1 MGTTRYTN
9 YAPVNW
15 DIPIWSPDWKQ
26 VDNLLTNQE
35 QGYQLAQAAL
45 NAPID
50 SSNLGTD
57 PMAREQLRLNRE
69 QAQADLASTYAQSG
83 TNKGNKAL
91 QSYLQQ
97 IGREKQPGG
106 VEYQLMQNKADIAK
120 SMDDIEKSNLPD
132 TYKQIKKQEVISRYK
147 GAVSTGEL
155 NGAPA
160 TNLIGYQDIVKASL
174 DFAKEIAVNENTSYG
189 EVKGLSELAPGNHI
203 YTDGNYFYLD
213 EAHSNRLDPNE
224 IFSLVK
230 PLISKDARY
239 MGWIG
244 EQSHLDLF
252 SQGIN
257 NDNWSL
263 FTGQLNKVNEEKL
276 RLIDDQISKSKDDT
290 EKKQLIS
297 TKKEILNN
305 IGKVNSIKSYQQLK
319 NTYGED
325 LLDGMVE
332 DVSKLKRRN
341 DVAHKISIIK
351 NDYAFEAFKKSME
364 KPTEEKD
371 NFSIRSL
378 INAGEIDFYDPDFTE
393 LGDIKDA
400 SGFIEKQQMT
410 AKDVLQLTQTIRD
423 TKDNILKSYVQGDD
437 KLGTKSDIA
446 YKTKEIINE
455 YTKNGNLATVTN
467 TPYGGAK
474 VDLADFS
481 KIRDT
486 KTFKAMPAEQQSKI
500 AGLLDVMEKAY
511 KSQQITLDSHNGT
524 LQELNDFWTQLT
536 GTGFNAQAKILVP
549 TYEVFKEKNPNTKL
563 SQEELEPIVQQYE
576 KTREQIIKG
585 SNPKTDYSNQLTQ
598 LWNALPEDAKKWRD
612 YKQETE
618 AKQGKNGS
626 TSVQLFND
634 KLAQLKEIQR
644 LGRGTVYYVDAATT
658 SSGKSAD
665 DAARYKEQLKSS
677 LDERISQQGSS
688 GNIFYVRTGEQLTA
702 EQLDNFKAQRLKKQK
717 KLGEDNVESVE
728 TVTFQNIDGEL
739 YACLTVSGLE
749 LDRKNK
755 SKNIDLS
762 NDELTTV
769 GIKIAGDNSLERI
782 ADDVLGVE
790 SRTMIQENKR
800 IHDGLSNNAG
810 YMRYTYPG
818 LKEQGD
824 IVIKRD
830 FGNRGVDGISKGD
843 YLIELYDSADING
856 ISTKDNR
863 INFHT
868 NNIGL
873 VTNITLN
880 MERLMKDTQIIAS
893 LKAQKGEQGTKE
905 FLINQIKNMSES
917 LGDVVSSQIYDKYLD
932 KVVKET
938 RPIIPSTGNFP
949 NPQGFQ
955 W

>member
-50 SSNLGTD
+50 SSNLATD
-57 PMAREQLRLNRE
+57 PMTRKQLRLNRQ
-69 QAQADLASTYAQSG
+69 QAEADLATTYAQVG

-203 YTDGNYFYLD
+203 YTDGEHFYLD
-213 EAHSNRLDPNE
+213 EAHSNMLDPNE

-239 MGWIG
+239 TGWVN

-252 SQGIN
+252 SQGVN

-305 IGKVNSIKSYQQLK
+305 IGKVNSIKSYNQLK

-474 VDLADFS
+474 VDLVDFS

-536 GTGFNAQAKILVP
+536 GTAYN
-549 TYEVFKEKNPNTKL
+549 TEKEKGTFTFDEYKKKNNLSINKSELELQKEIDDLNSGKKPYTPVGERSRFGQGTNPSQLSPEAYAYKEYKEKLSINNTK
-563 SQEELEPIVQQYE
+563 S
-576 KTREQIIKG
+576 
-585 SNPKTDYSNQLTQ
+585 LT
-598 LWNALPEDAKKWRD
+598 
-612 YKQETE
+612 
-618 AKQGKNGS
+618 
-626 TSVQLFND
+626 LFND

-665 DAARYKEQLKSS
+665 DAAKYKAQLKSS

-905 FLINQIKNMSES
+905 FLISQIMNMSQS
-917 LGDVVSSQIYDKYLD
+917 LGEVVSSQIYDKYLD

-938 RPIIPSTGNFP
+938 KAVIPLTGNFTSP
-949 NPQGFQ
+949 SI
-955 W
+955 WR

>member
-1 MGTTRYTN
+1 MGTSRYTD
-9 YAPVNW
+9 YKSVNW

-26 VDNLLTNQE
+26 VDNLLTNKE

-45 NAPID
+45 DAPID
-50 SSNLGTD
+50 SSNLSID
-57 PMAREQLRLNRE
+57 PMIREQLRLNRE
-69 QAQADLASTYAQSG
+69 QAQADLAKTYAQPNG
-83 TNKGNKAL
+83 LQAGNKAL

-120 SMDDIEKSNLPD
+120 SMEEIEKSNLPD

-147 GAVSTGEL
+147 GAVYKDEL
-155 NGAPA
+155 NNAPA

-174 DFAKEIAVNENTSYG
+174 DFAKEIATNENTTYG

-213 EAHSNRLDPNE
+213 EAHTNKLDPDE

-230 PLISKDARY
+230 PLISKDPRY
-239 MGWIG
+239 TGWVN

-252 SQGIN
+252 SQGVN

-263 FTGQLNKVNEEKL
+263 FTDQLNKVNAEKL
-276 RLIDDQISKSKDDT
+276 KLIDEQISKSDNLKDIK
-290 EKKQLIS
+290 ELESAKKQ
-297 TKKEILNN
+297 ILNN
-305 IGKVNSIKSYQQLK
+305 IGKVSSIKSYQQLR

-332 DVSKLKRRN
+332 DVSKLKRKN

-364 KPTEEKD
+364 KPTEED
-371 NFSIRSL
+371 FSIKSL
-378 INAGEIDFYDPDFTE
+378 INAGEIDYYDPDFTE

-400 SGFIEKQQMT
+400 SGFIQKQQMT
-410 AKDVLQLTQTIRD
+410 AKDVLQLTQTIKS
-423 TKDNILKSYVQGDD
+423 TKDNVLKSYVNGDD
-437 KLGTKSDIA
+437 KEGTKSDIA
-446 YKTKEIINE
+446 YKTGEVINE

-474 VDLADFS
+474 VDLVDFS

-486 KTFKAMPAEQQSKI
+486 KTYKALSPQDQSKV
-500 AGLLDVMEKAY
+500 AGLLDTMEKAY
-511 KSQQITLDSHNGT
+511 KSQQATLDSHNGT

-536 GTGFNAQAKILVP
+536 GKAFDPNKVSEIKNDTHPLSENANDYEKWAKAKIDA
-549 TYEVFKEKNPNTKL
+549 E
-563 SQEELEPIVQQYE
+563 
-576 KTREQIIKG
+576 
-585 SNPKTDYSNQLTQ
+585 SNPQL
-598 LWNALPEDAKKWRD
+598 K
-612 YKQETE
+612 
-618 AKQGKNGS
+618 
-626 TSVQLFND
+626 LFND

-644 LGRGTVYYVDAATT
+644 LGRGTVYYIDAATT

-665 DAARYKEQLKSS
+665 DAAKYKAQLKSS

-790 SRTMIQENKR
+790 SRTMIQENKK
-800 IHDGLSNNAG
+800 IHDGLSNNSG

-818 LKEQGD
+818 LKEEGD

-830 FGNRGVDGISKGD
+830 FGNRGIDGISKGD
-843 YLIELYDSADING
+843 YLIELYDSADANG
-856 ISTKDNR
+856 VSTKNNR

-880 MERLMKDTQIIAS
+880 MERLMKDTQIIAT

-905 FLINQIKNMSES
+905 FLINQIMNMSES
-917 LGDVVSSQIYDKYLD
+917 LGEVVSSQIYDKYLD

-938 RPIIPSTGNFP
+938 KAIIPVSGNFTLP
-949 NPQGFQ
+949 SI
-955 W
+955 WR

>member
-9 YAPVNW
+9 YEPVKW
-15 DIPIWSPDWKQ
+15 DVPIWSPDWKQ
-26 VDNLLTNQE
+26 VDNLLTNKE

-57 PMAREQLRLNRE
+57 PMVREQLRLYRQ
-69 QAQADLASTYAQSG
+69 QAEADLAKTYTQPGGLQA
-83 TNKGNKAL
+83 GNKAL
-91 QSYLQQ
+91 QGYLRQ
-97 IGREKQPGG
+97 ISQEKQPGG

-120 SMDDIEKSNLPD
+120 SMEEIDKSNLPD

-147 GAVSTGEL
+147 GAVYKDEL
-155 NGAPA
+155 NNAPA
-160 TNLIGYQDIVKASL
+160 TNLVGYQDIVKASL
-174 DFAKEIAVNENTSYG
+174 DFAKEIATNENTTYG

-213 EAHSNRLDPNE
+213 EAHTNKLDPDE

-239 MGWIG
+239 TGWVN

-257 NDNWSL
+257 NDTWSQ
-263 FTGQLNKVNEEKL
+263 FTEQLNKVNAEKL
-276 RLIDDQISKSKDDT
+276 KVIDDKIAKSDKIGDIK
-290 EKKQLIS
+290 ELES
-297 TKKEILNN
+297 AKKEILNN
-305 IGKVNSIKSYQQLK
+305 IGKVSSIKSYQQLR

-325 LLDGMVE
+325 LLDGMVG
-332 DVSKLKRRN
+332 DVSRLKRRN

-364 KPTEEKD
+364 KPTEED
-371 NFSIRSL
+371 FSIKSL
-378 INAGEIDFYDPDFTE
+378 INAGEIDYYDPDFTE

-400 SGFIEKQQMT
+400 SGFIQKQQMT
-410 AKDVLQLTQTIRD
+410 AKDVLQLTQTIKS
-423 TKDNILKSYVQGDD
+423 TKDNVLKSYVNGDD
-437 KLGTKSDIA
+437 KEGTKSDIA
-446 YKTKEIINE
+446 YKTGEVINE

-474 VDLADFS
+474 VDLVDFS

-486 KTFKAMPAEQQSKI
+486 KTYKALSPQDQSKV
-500 AGLLDVMEKAY
+500 AGLLDVMEKGY
-511 KSQQITLDSHNGT
+511 KSQQATLDSHNGT

-536 GTGFNAQAKILVP
+536 GTAYS
-549 TYEVFKEKNPNTKL
+549 TEKEKGTFTFDEYKKKNNLSINKSELELQKEIDDLNSGKKPYTPVGERSRFGQGTNPSQLSPEAYAYKEYKEKLAVNNTK
-563 SQEELEPIVQQYE
+563 S
-576 KTREQIIKG
+576 
-585 SNPKTDYSNQLTQ
+585 LT
-598 LWNALPEDAKKWRD
+598 
-612 YKQETE
+612 
-618 AKQGKNGS
+618 
-626 TSVQLFND
+626 LFND

-644 LGRGTVYYVDAATT
+644 LGRGTIYYIDAATT

-665 DAARYKEQLKSS
+665 DAAKYKAQLKSS

-739 YACLTVSGLE
+739 YACLTVSGLD
-749 LDRKNK
+749 LGRKNK

-790 SRTMIQENKR
+790 SRTMIQENKK

-830 FGNRGVDGISKGD
+830 FGNRGIDGISKGD
-843 YLIELYDSADING
+843 YLVELYDSADANG
-856 ISTKDNR
+856 VSTKNNR

-905 FLINQIKNMSES
+905 FLISQIMNMSES
-917 LGDVVSSQIYDKYLD
+917 LGEVVSSQIYDKYLN

-938 RPIIPSTGNFP
+938 KAIIPVSGNFP
-949 NPQGFQ
+949 TPSI
-955 W
+955 WR